1 MEKTVG
7 YTYMHEHTTIDLS
20 RIKGDQDTNLN
31 CFNET
36 VAEFKKLYDL
46 GVRNIVD
53 ATNMGMNRDIDYV
66 KKVAAESGINIV
78 FATGFYKDP
87 FLPDFVDS
95 STTEELAQMMINEIE
110 IGIEDSG
117 VKASFIGEIGSSLD
131 SFTKNEQKVFDAS
144 VIAAKKTGVLISTH
158 TTLGK
163 LGLQQA
169 HYFIEMGL
177 DPKKVVIGHQD
188 LSGNLDEIIEIIE
201 LGFTV
206 GFDTIG
212 KNNYFPDETRAEYI
226 KTLQDKDLLDR
237 VVLSMDITRKSNLE
251 YQDGIGYAYLIET
264 FLDIL
269 RKHGVSEDSINM
281 MLIKNPKRLLGE
293 VIKWKLFL

>member
-1 MEKTVG
+1 MKNKTIG

-31 CFNET
+31 CFQET
-36 VAEFKKLYDL
+36 VNEYKKLYDL
-46 GVRNIVD
+46 GVRNILDV
-53 ATNMGMNRDIDYV
+53 TNIGMIRDIDYV
-66 KKVAAESGINIV
+66 ERVSKASKINIIHS
-78 FATGFYKDP
+78 TGFYKDP
-87 FLPDFVDS
+87 FLPDFVK
-95 STTEELAQMMINEIE
+95 TKTVEQLAQMMIDEIE
-110 IGIEDSG
+110 VGIENTG
-117 VKASFIGEIGSSLD
+117 VKAHCIGEIGSSLEA
-131 SFTKNEQKVFDAS
+131 FTESEQKVFDAA
-144 VIAAKKTGVLISTH
+144 VIAAKKTNALISTH

-163 LGLQQA
+163 LGLKQA
-169 HYFIEMGL
+169 HYFIEKGI
-177 DPKKVVIGHQD
+177 DPKRVVIGHQD
-188 LSGNLDEIIEIIE
+188 LSGDLDEITKIIE

-206 GFDTIG
+206 GFDTVG

-269 RKHGVSEDSINM
+269 RKHGVSKDSINM

-293 VIKWKLFL
+293 VIK